1 MDQDGN
7 TALHLAAWK
16 GRGECMRLLLAAGAD
31 MNIPNNVCIVNVCDG
46 EIYNMKHEYI

>member
-7 TALHLAAWK
+7 TALYVAALK
-16 GRGECMRLLLAAGAD
+16 GNEESVRMLLAAGAD
-31 MNIPNNVCIVNVCDG
+31 VNIRNNVCIVNVCDG